1 MLLSNGAQTLKDYAA
16 RTFKKEVLTISN
28 RIHYFTGYGHSNVIL
43 IEGNQS
49 CILIDTLDSAG
60 IESRNFCLYHQT
72 DKNHYLYPRS
82 PGPPRRRTG
91 FCRHC
96 RRSYRLCTKA
106 SCFKAHQYH
115 QSRLTAAR
123 QPAVWLPAQ

>member
-16 RTFKKEVLTISN
+16 RTFKKEVLTINN

-49 CILIDTLDSAG
+49 CILIDTLDSDVRAQALKAEISAYTAKPIKTIIYTHG
-60 IESRNFCLYHQT
+60 HPDHR
-72 DKNHYLYPRS
+72 
-82 PGPPRRRTG
+82 
-91 FCRHC
+91 

-115 QSRLTAAR
+115 QSGFTAAR